1 MTIDEVVKFL
11 NSSQPKPL
19 TALQEW
25 LLRQAWE
32 GKTYTSMAIEANY
45 VEEYLRKTAS
55 GLWSILTDLC
65 GEPITK
71 NNFRT
76 ILESRR
82 LTKAQRQLIEDFTR
96 AANSTIPE
104 FPSGPLSVDSQ
115 FYIVRPPIE
124 QLAYEELTKPGSIIR
139 IKAPS
144 KFGKSS
150 LMLRLISHANANKY
164 RAVLVDFQQAE
175 KAVFSN
181 LNKFLRWFCANVSR
195 ELQLESKLDDYW
207 DEDVGSK
214 VSCTLYFESY
224 LLTQISSPIV
234 LALNEGNQLF
244 DYPEIARDFLPL
256 LRFWHEQAK
265 NVSAWQ
271 KLRTIFAYSTE
282 IYIPIKLNNSPFNI
296 GLPLNLPP
304 FNLEQVQELAK
315 RYGLDWNDT
324 SKAKRL
330 MAMVGGHP
338 YLVQLAFYHFYQQ
351 EITLKQLLEQAITSS
366 SGIYNDHLLALLEAL
381 EEHPNLKPALK
392 QVIDADRP
400 VKIDPIVAKKLD
412 SMGLV
417 HLDGAHVSPSCELY
431 RLYFKE
437 KLFPVEEFDREPSPV
452 LKMAFRHQLETDT
465 KNLQYLANL
474 DEITLVAN
482 RRYFNLYL
490 QTEWQRSVRE
500 RTNLSLILCEI
511 DFFKTFHKVYGDAA
525 AEQCLRQVAKAMDEV
540 IQAGGI
546 SNLEKN
552 NNGDLIARY
561 DSERFVIL
569 LPNADR
575 DRSLKIA
582 ESIREKIKALGITT
596 NNFYLKIG
604 GFPSNAISIS
614 VGVSTA
620 ISHLNSNYNL
630 LIETAEKALYQSKR
644 EGRDRVT
651 FIPTLN
657 Q

>member
-1 MTIDEVVKFL
+1 MTIDEVVKIL
-11 NSSQPKPL
+11 NASQPKPL

-55 GLWSILTDLC
+55 GLWSILSELS
-65 GEPITK
+65 GETITK
-71 NNFRT
+71 NNYRS
-76 ILESRR
+76 ILESRH
-82 LTKAQRQLIEDFTR
+82 LTKAQRQLIQDFTR
-96 AANSTIPE
+96 AASPTIPE

-150 LMLRLISHANANKY
+150 LMLRLMSRAVANKY
-164 RAVLVDFQQAE
+164 RTVLVDFQQAE
-175 KAVFSN
+175 KAIFTN
-181 LNKFLRWFCANVSR
+181 LNKFLRWFSANVAR
-195 ELQLESKLDDYW
+195 ELQLESKLDNYW

-224 LLTQISSPIV
+224 VLDQIKSPIV
-234 LALNEGNQLF
+234 LALNEVNRLF
-244 DYPEIARDFLPL
+244 EYPEIAQDFLPL

-265 NVSAWQ
+265 KKNVWQ
-271 KLRTIFAYSTE
+271 KLRIIFAYSTE
-282 IYIPIKLNNSPFNI
+282 VYIPIKLNHSPFNI

-315 RYGLDWNDT
+315 LYGLDWNDA

-338 YLVQLAFYHFYQQ
+338 YLIQLAFYHFYQQ
-351 EITLKQLLEQAITSS
+351 EITLKQLLEQAVTSS
-366 SGIYNDHLLALLEAL
+366 SGIYNDHLLALLEAI
-381 EEHPNLKPALK
+381 EEHPKLKTALK
-392 QVIDADRP
+392 QVINADRP

-417 HLDGAHVSPSCELY
+417 HLDGASVSPSCELY

-437 KLFPVEEFDREPSPV
+437 KLFTLEERDRDTSP
-452 LKMAFRHQLETDT
+452 MIEIAFRHQLETET

-474 DEITLVAN
+474 DEISLVAN

-490 QTEWQRSVRE
+490 QAEWQRSARE
-500 RTNLSLILCEI
+500 HTNLSLILCEI
-511 DFFKTFHKVYGDAA
+511 DFFKTFNKVYGDIA
-525 AEQCLRQVAKAMDEV
+525 AEECLRQVAKAIDEV
-540 IQAGGI
+540 IQTGGFP
-546 SNLEKN
+546 NLKEN

-561 DSERFVIL
+561 DNERFIII
-569 LPNADR
+569 LPNSGR
-575 DRSLKIA
+575 DRSLEIA
-582 ESIREKIKALGITT
+582 ESIRQKIKDLAIVT
-596 NNFYLKIG
+596 NNFYLKVG
-604 GFPSNAISIS
+604 GFPANFISVS
-614 VGVSTA
+614 VGVAST
-620 ISHLNSNYNL
+620 IGHPNSNCNFL
-630 LIETAEKALYQSKR
+630 VQTAEKALYQSKR

-651 FIPTLN
+651 FMPLLD
-657 Q
+657 